1 MVNLKA
7 ITINLTYPKI
17 FAFWKMINNTLS
29 LGIKLQAIDWEKK
42 FANHISDKDLHL
54 DCSVSKFNKVT
65 IQEKKGNVLNT

>member
-1 MVNLKA
+1 
-7 ITINLTYPKI
+7 
-17 FAFWKMINNTLS
+17 MINNTLS